1 MADPIIK
8 VEKMKIIYNKGKSN
22 EVRSLDGVDVQI
34 FPQEYVIIHGPS
46 GCGKSTLMYS
56 IGGFQIPTEGE
67 VTVEGK
73 QISKMSAREIVAL
86 HQTGVGMIFQAF
98 YLIPTLT
105 VLDNIC
111 LPRTFMGEDL
121 KTRREAGMVLLQR
134 FGIMEQAHKFP
145 SQLSG
150 GQKQR
155 VAIARSLVNN
165 PQIILAD
172 EPVGNLDS
180 ESAKNV
186 LQILKD
192 LNEVDK
198 KTIIMVTHNPEH
210 LYYGDRIIHMKDG
223 KIVGEEVNK
232 EKRPLDFFEKARKEA
247 VEEKKTFDV
256 KGELDEKDAVEKRL
270 LDGDTQEKIDVPNEL
285 KLLMRTFRSLDATQL
300 GALLVPFKAK
310 QLLSHAL
317 ADLNDEQLNSAE
329 NFLKELLFNNIKIDD
344 LPKKLDMSFQEGGSN
359 WNKTRAK
366 SFSSRVGDI
375 LQQVELQAQI
385 GQDRKDEAVLRM
397 CDYLQASFQLHLDE
411 VALSRF
417 HSFVRLRFDSKMD
430 SFELKKQLDLAKLLG
445 GAGLNKITAEKL
457 VREMEIIMLL
467 RYAG

>member
-1 MADPIIK
+1 MSEPIIS
-8 VEKMKIIYNKGKSN
+8 VEKMKIIYNQNKSN
-22 EVRSLDGVDVQI
+22 EVRSLDGIDLQI
-34 FPQEYVIIHGPS
+34 YPQEYVIIHGPS

-73 QISKMSAREIVAL
+73 KISKMSAREIVDL
-86 HQTGVGMIFQAF
+86 HQIGVGMIFQAF

-105 VLDNIC
+105 VLDNVC
-111 LPRTFMGEDL
+111 LPRTFMGENL
-121 KTRREAGMVLLQR
+121 KTRREAGMNLLQR
-134 FGIMEQAHKFP
+134 FGIMEQADKFP

-155 VAIARSLVNN
+155 VAIARSLINN
-165 PQIILAD
+165 PAIILAD

-186 LQILKD
+186 LQILKN

-232 EKRPLDFFEKARKEA
+232 EKRPLDFFENARKVA
-247 VEEKKTFDV
+247 VGDKKAEESA
-256 KGELDEKDAVEKRL
+256 KDN
-270 LDGDTQEKIDVPNEL
+270 QEKIDVPNEL
-285 KLLMRTFRSLDATQL
+285 KLLMRMFKGLDAAQL

-310 QLLSHAL
+310 QLLSYVL

-329 NFLKELLFNNIKIDD
+329 NFLKELLFKNIKIEE
-344 LPKKLDMSFQEGGSN
+344 LPKKLDVSFEEGGAN
-359 WNKTRAK
+359 WNKTRAE
-366 SFSSRVGDI
+366 SFSYRIDEI
-375 LQQVELQAQI
+375 MQQVEFQTQI
-385 GQDRKDEAVLRM
+385 GKGKREEAVLHM
-397 CDYLQASFQLHLDE
+397 CDYLQSAFRLHLDE
-411 VALSRF
+411 VTKPRF
-417 HSFVRLRFDSKMD
+417 HSFIGLRFDNKMD
-430 SFELKKQLDLAKLLG
+430 GYELKKQLDLSKILG
-445 GAGLNKITAEKL
+445 GVGLNKITAEKL
-457 VREMEIIMLL
+457 IRELEIIMLL
-467 RYAG
+467 KYTG

>member
-1 MADPIIK
+1 MTEPIII
-8 VEKMKIIYNKGKSN
+8 VEKMKIIYNQNKSN

-34 FPQEYVIIHGPS
+34 FPHEYVIIHGPS

-73 QISKMSAREIVAL
+73 KISKMSAREIVTL

-105 VLDNIC
+105 ILDNIC
-111 LPRTFMGEDL
+111 LPRTFMGENL
-121 KTRREAGMVLLQR
+121 KTRREAGMNLLQR
-134 FGIMEQAHKFP
+134 FGIMEQAYKFP

-155 VAIARSLVNN
+155 VAIARSLINN

-186 LQILKD
+186 LKILKD

-247 VEEKKTFDV
+247 IEEKSVFSD
-256 KGELDEKDAVEKRL
+256 KGEVERPVL
-270 LDGDTQEKIDVPNEL
+270 EGDTQEKIDVPNEL
-285 KLLMRTFRSLDATQL
+285 KLLMRTFRSLDSTQL

-329 NFLKELLFNNIKIDD
+329 NFLKELLFKNIGIAD

-366 SFSSRVGDI
+366 SFSGRVNGI
-375 LQQVELQAQI
+375 LEQVEFQTKI
-385 GQDRKDEAVLRM
+385 GQEKKDEAVLRM
-397 CDYLQASFQLHLDE
+397 CAYLQATFHLHLDE

-417 HSFVRLRFDSKMD
+417 HSFVKLRFDNKMD
-430 SFELKKQLDLAKLLG
+430 GIELRKQLDLVKLLG
-445 GAGLNKITAEKL
+445 GAGLNRVTAEKL

-467 RYAG
+467 KYTG

>member
-1 MADPIIK
+1 MTDPIIS
-8 VEKMKIIYNKGKSN
+8 VEKLKIIYNQNKSN

-34 FPQEYVIIHGPS
+34 FPHEYVIIHGPS

-73 QISKMSAREIVAL
+73 QISKMSPREIVNL
-86 HQTGVGMIFQAF
+86 HQIGVGMIFQAF

-121 KTRREAGMVLLQR
+121 KTRRRAGMDLLQR
-134 FGIMEQAHKFP
+134 FDIVEQAYKFP

-192 LNEVDK
+192 LNEIDK

-223 KIVGEEVNK
+223 KIIGEEVNK
-232 EKRPLDFFEKARKEA
+232 EKRPLDYFENLRKVA
-247 VEEKKTFDV
+247 V
-256 KGELDEKDAVEKRL
+256 DEKDKAAEKKL
-270 LDGDTQEKIDVPNEL
+270 LDKDGQEKIDLPNEL
-285 KLLMRTFRSLDATQL
+285 KLLMRMFKGLDASQL

-310 QLLSHAL
+310 QLLAYAL
-317 ADLNDEQLNSAE
+317 AELNDEQISMAE
-329 NFLKELLFNNIKIDD
+329 NFLKELLFRNIKIDE
-344 LPKKLDMSFQEGGSN
+344 LPNKLDMNFEDGGAN
-359 WNKTRAK
+359 WNRSRAR
-366 SFSSRVGDI
+366 SFSGRINQIVSQAD
-375 LQQVELQAQI
+375 LQMQLKSNK
-385 GQDRKDEAVLRM
+385 KDEAVLFM
-397 CDYLQASFQLHLDE
+397 CKYLQEMFHLRLDE
-411 VALSRF
+411 TAATRF
-417 HSFVRLRFDSKMD
+417 FSLIKMRFDSKMD
-430 SFELKKQLDLAKLLG
+430 GFELKKQLDMAKLMG
-445 GAGLNKITAEKL
+445 GVGLNKVTAEKL

-467 RYAG
+467 KYTG

>member
-1 MADPIIK
+1 MTDPIIT
-8 VEKMKIIYNKGKSN
+8 VEKMKIIYNQNKSN
-22 EVRSLDGVDVQI
+22 EVRSLDGVDLQI

-73 QISKMSAREIVAL
+73 KISKMTAREIVDL

-105 VLDNIC
+105 VLDNVC
-111 LPRTFMGEDL
+111 LPRTFMGENL
-121 KTRREAGMVLLQR
+121 KERREAGMNLLQR
-134 FGIMEQAHKFP
+134 FGIMEQAYKFP

-180 ESAKNV
+180 ESARNV
-186 LQILKD
+186 LQILKN
-192 LNEVDK
+192 LNEIDK

-232 EKRPLDFFEKARKEA
+232 EKRPLDFFEKAMKEA
-247 VEEKKTFDV
+247 IGEKKASDD
-256 KGELDEKDAVEKRL
+256 KDGKEKA
-270 LDGDTQEKIDVPNEL
+270 
-285 KLLMRTFRSLDATQL
+285 
-300 GALLVPFKAK
+300 
-310 QLLSHAL
+310 
-317 ADLNDEQLNSAE
+317 
-329 NFLKELLFNNIKIDD
+329 
-344 LPKKLDMSFQEGGSN
+344 
-359 WNKTRAK
+359 
-366 SFSSRVGDI
+366 
-375 LQQVELQAQI
+375 
-385 GQDRKDEAVLRM
+385 
-397 CDYLQASFQLHLDE
+397 
-411 VALSRF
+411 
-417 HSFVRLRFDSKMD
+417 
-430 SFELKKQLDLAKLLG
+430 
-445 GAGLNKITAEKL
+445 
-457 VREMEIIMLL
+457 
-467 RYAG
+467 

>member
-1 MADPIIK
+1 
-8 VEKMKIIYNKGKSN
+8 MKIIYNQNKSN
-22 EVRSLDGVDVQI
+22 EVRSLDGVDLQI
-34 FPQEYVIIHGPS
+34 FPHEYVIIHGPS

-67 VTVEGK
+67 VVVEGK
-73 QISKMSAREIVAL
+73 KISKMTPREIVDL

-105 VLDNIC
+105 ILDNVC
-111 LPRTFMGEDL
+111 LPRTFMGESL
-121 KTRREAGMVLLQR
+121 KTRREAGMTLLQR
-134 FGIMEQAHKFP
+134 FGIMEQAYKFP

-186 LQILKD
+186 LQILKN
-192 LNEVDK
+192 LNEIDK

-247 VEEKKTFDV
+247 IGEKKISDV
-256 KGELDEKDAVEKRL
+256 KDEKSL
-270 LDGDTQEKIDVPNEL
+270 LEGNTQEKIDVPNEL
-285 KLLMRTFRSLDATQL
+285 KLLMRMFRGLDNSQL

-317 ADLNDEQLNSAE
+317 AELNDEQLSSAE
-329 NFLKELLFNNIKIDD
+329 NFLKELLFKNIKIND
-344 LPKKLDMSFQEGGSN
+344 LPSKLDMSFEEGGSN
-359 WNKTRAK
+359 WNKSRAK
-366 SFSSRVGDI
+366 SFSTRIASILEQVDFQTDI
-375 LQQVELQAQI
+375 GEKN
-385 GQDRKDEAVLRM
+385 KDEAVLHM
-397 CDYLQASFQLHLDE
+397 CGYLQSMFHLHLDE
-411 VALSRF
+411 TASARF
-417 HSFVRLRFDSKMD
+417 HSFMKLRFDNKID
-430 SFELKKQLDLAKLLG
+430 GIELKKQLDLAKLLG
-445 GAGLNKITAEKL
+445 GVGLNKVTAEKL
-457 VREMEIIMLL
+457 VREMEVIMLL
-467 RYAG
+467 KYKD

>member
-1 MADPIIK
+1 
-8 VEKMKIIYNKGKSN
+8 
-22 EVRSLDGVDVQI
+22 
-34 FPQEYVIIHGPS
+34 
-46 GCGKSTLMYS
+46 
-56 IGGFQIPTEGE
+56 
-67 VTVEGK
+67 
-73 QISKMSAREIVAL
+73 
-86 HQTGVGMIFQAF
+86 
-98 YLIPTLT
+98 
-105 VLDNIC
+105 
-111 LPRTFMGEDL
+111 MGEDL
-121 KTRREAGMVLLQR
+121 KTRREAGMTLLRR

-192 LNEVDK
+192 LNEIDK

-223 KIVGEEVNK
+223 KIIGEEVNK

-247 VEEKKTFDV
+247 IGENKPVDVTDVGEKAP
-256 KGELDEKDAVEKRL
+256 LDKDN
-270 LDGDTQEKIDVPNEL
+270 QEKIDVPNEL
-285 KLLMRTFRSLDATQL
+285 KLLMRTFKGLDSTQL

-310 QLLSHAL
+310 QLLAHAL
-317 ADLNDEQLNSAE
+317 AELNDEQLTSAE
-329 NFLKELLFNNIKIDD
+329 NFLTELLFKNINIQE
-344 LPKKLDMSFQEGGSN
+344 LPKKLDMSFEEGGSN

-366 SFSSRVGDI
+366 SFSERINEIIEQSDF
-375 LQQVELQAQI
+375 QAQT
-385 GQDRKDEAVLRM
+385 GMERKEEAVSHM
-397 CDYLQASFQLHLDE
+397 CEYLQSAFHLHLDE
-411 VALSRF
+411 VAKSRF
-417 HSFVRLRFDSKMD
+417 YAYIKLRFDSKID
-430 SFELKKQLDLAKLLG
+430 GFELKKQLDLAKLLG
-445 GAGLNKITAEKL
+445 GVGLNKVTAEKL

-467 RYAG
+467 KYTG

>member
-1 MADPIIK
+1 MAEPIIS

-34 FPQEYVIIHGPS
+34 FPHEYVIIHGPS

-73 QISKMSAREIVAL
+73 QISKMSAKEIVTL

-105 VLDNIC
+105 ILDNVC

-121 KTRREAGMVLLQR
+121 RTRREAGMNLLQR
-134 FGIMEQAHKFP
+134 FGIMEQAYKFP

-180 ESAKNV
+180 ESARNV

-223 KIVGEEVNK
+223 KIIGEEVNK

-247 VEEKKTFDV
+247 VADEKKSDIEN
-256 KGELDEKDAVEKRL
+256 KKDILDKEN
-270 LDGDTQEKIDVPNEL
+270 TQEKIDIPNEL
-285 KLLMRTFRSLDATQL
+285 KLLMRTFKGLDGAQL

-310 QLLSHAL
+310 QLLSHVL
-317 ADLNDEQLNSAE
+317 ADLNDEQLSSAE
-329 NFLKELLFNNIKIDD
+329 NILKELLFKNIAMQE
-344 LPKKLDMSFQEGGSN
+344 LSGKLDMSFEKGGSN

-366 SFSSRVGDI
+366 SFSARVAEIID
-375 LQQVELQAQI
+375 QVDFQMSQKQEN
-385 GQDRKDEAVLRM
+385 KNEAVLQM
-397 CDYLQASFQLHLDE
+397 CEYLQKTFNLHLDQA
-411 VALSRF
+411 ALSRF
-417 HSFVRLRFDSKMD
+417 QSYIKLRFDNKID
-430 SFELKKQLDLAKLLG
+430 NFELKKQLDLAKLWG
-445 GAGLNKITAEKL
+445 GVGLNKITAEKL
-457 VREMEIIMLL
+457 VRELEVIMLL
-467 RYAG
+467 KYSG